1 MSWIGHEHIREAL
14 QELADEELQR
24 RRWTASEGEVSSFTD
39 AVEQLYDDSA
49 LILELR
55 AGRVVYS
62 PQIDDMLRELNM
74 LLKKVDDMRPIEDV
88 LQDPR
93 MATVR
98 RQAGVIL
105 REIDAMGKQP

>member
-1 MSWIGHEHIREAL
+1 MSWIGHDHIREAL
-14 QELADEELQR
+14 QELADEEIQR
-24 RRWTASEGEVSSFTD
+24 RRWTASEGEVSSFTE

-62 PQIDDMLRELNM
+62 PRIDDMLRELNM
-74 LLKKVDDMRPIEDV
+74 LLKKVDDVRPPEDV
-88 LQDPR
+88 VQDPR

-98 RQAGVIL
+98 RRAGAIL
-105 REIDAMGKQP
+105 REIEAIGHQA

>member
-14 QELADEELQR
+14 QELSDEELQR
-24 RRWTASEGEVSSFTD
+24 RRWTASEGEVSSLTE

-49 LILELR
+49 LILELE

-62 PQIDDMLRELNM
+62 PRIDDMLRELDM
-74 LLKKVDDMRPIEDV
+74 LLKKVDDMRPTEDV

-98 RQAGVIL
+98 QRAGTIL
-105 REIDAMGKQP
+105 REIDARGKQP